1 MFMSNSVGVPPSEVS
16 KRSLRNG
23 NGRLALVGLAL
34 APSQSIGDFHLR
46 DRRTTVL
53 VEADAIAVARVP
65 V

>member
-1 MFMSNSVGVPPSEVS
+1 VS